1 MGKMFENNI
10 SSRESNFLKFNYLLG
25 ESWVVEIMR
34 WECDVFKHLQ
44 KQEFLGLTTTMENMF
59 SYQ

>member
-1 MGKMFENNI
+1 MFENNI

-44 KQEFLGLTTTMENMF
+44 KQAFLGLTTMENMV

>member
-44 KQEFLGLTTTMENMF
+44 KQAFLGLTTMENMV